1 MDNRFLNLIAALG
14 LLLAL
19 LGAVFDLVPGA
30 SPGLN
35 LPQVVLIVAGLVLT
49 FAALVLRRDR
59 ARKLVAHMIKRQ
71 LPLVALITLAT
82 LLLLEAALDMMDYP
96 HPHFPREVP
105 EHFLDPAPWWGCDEA
120 GCRYVHDAI
129 QTACERREIK
139 GRRCRVNQQGFHD
152 NQEFVPDTDFGEGL
166 RILILGDSFAYGNS
180 AKIGHSFVEVIEQAL
195 PESTVWN
202 TAMPGTGTNQAV
214 MSYKAF
220 APLLQPHITILAFY
234 MNDFHDNMLPVDSYF
249 FGVSATLPPL
259 AIRQYH
265 LDLQGNVFLQNEQSD
280 LYYRYKGVDPPVN
293 ELHRVIGETRLGS
306 IVLRSLE
313 AVRQT
318 LSRAEG
324 TRLERQAAA
333 TREHLLALRDVT
345 VDTQLFMLIIPR
357 REDLSRP
364 GAHYQLAL
372 GIADEL
378 GIPHL
383 DLRQALSESD
393 YANQP
398 DVHWNTNGH
407 RKIGALLGECLKSF
421 AADSSQAICGESDS

>member
-1 MDNRFLNLIAALG
+1 MNNRFLNLIASLG
-14 LLLAL
+14 LLLAV
-19 LGAVFDLVPGA
+19 LGAAFDLVPGA

-35 LPQVVLIVAGLVLT
+35 LPQVLLILAGLVLA
-49 FAALVLRRDR
+49 FAALVFRKER
-59 ARKLVAHMIKRQ
+59 ARKLVIHMIKRR

-96 HPHFPREVP
+96 PPHFPREVP

-139 GRRCRVNQQGFHD
+139 GRRCLVNQQGFYD
-152 NQEFVPDTDFGEGL
+152 DQEFVPDTDFGEGL
-166 RILILGDSFAYGNS
+166 RILILGDSFAYGAS
-180 AKIGHSFVEVIEQAL
+180 AKIGHSFVAVLEQAL
-195 PESTVWN
+195 PDATIWN

-214 MSYKAF
+214 LSFRAI

-249 FGVSATLPPL
+249 FGVSSSLPPL

-280 LYYRYKGVDPPVN
+280 LYYRYKGVDPPAN

-324 TRLERQAAA
+324 TRLERQAVA
-333 TREHLLALRDVT
+333 TREHLQALRDAT
-345 VDTQLFMLIIPR
+345 VDTQLFMLIIPT
-357 REDLSRP
+357 REDLSRSS
-364 GAHYQLAL
+364 AHYQLAL
-372 GIADEL
+372 RIADDL
-378 GIPHL
+378 DIQHL
-383 DLRQALSESD
+383 DLRTALSETD

-398 DVHWNTNGH
+398 DVHWNTSGH
-407 RKIGALLGECLKSF
+407 RKIGALLGECLRSF
-421 AADSSQAICGESDS
+421 AADSSQAICGESHS